1 MMLATDFFALLSI
14 DLVACAVVLR
24 VITSATPASAM
35 QKTPQRTASLLVILL
50 VGLWLPWGDADLSLL
65 AYARGIVS
73 DLSVTSVLFSVFW
86 MCQRMEVMPP
96 FRQAEKQMLY
106 AVLTLAVAVLYPTAL
121 GWGDWDA
128 YRLGWGAPSF
138 VTGVSLFALAC
149 FWMGLRVL
157 PLLIAAA
164 VMAWSL
170 GILESGNLWDYLIDP
185 WIACVATGAA
195 LKVGLG
201 LFRRPVL

>member
-24 VITSATPASAM
+24 VTTSATPASAM
-35 QKTPQRTASLLVILL
+35 PKTPQRTASLSVILL
-50 VGLWLPWGDADLSLL
+50 VGLWLPWGDADLPLL
-65 AYARGIVS
+65 AYIRGVVS
-73 DLSVTSVLFSVFW
+73 DLSVTSVLLSVFW
-86 MCQRMEVMPP
+86 MGQRMEVMPP
-96 FRQAEKQMLY
+96 FKQSEKQMFY
-106 AVLTLAVAVLYPTAL
+106 AVLALAAAVLYPTAL

-138 VTGVSLFALAC
+138 VIGLLLMALAC

-164 VMAWSL
+164 VMAWSF

-185 WIACVATGAA
+185 WIACAAIGAA
-195 LKVGLG
+195 IKVGLG

>member
-14 DLVACAVVLR
+14 ELVACAVILR
-24 VITSATPASAM
+24 VATLATPSSVM
-35 QKTPQRTASLLVILL
+35 PKTSQWAVSLLVILL
-50 VGLWLPWGDADLSLL
+50 LGLWLPWGDAGLPLL
-65 AYARGIVS
+65 AYARGVVS
-73 DLSVTSVLFSVFW
+73 DLSVTSVLLSVLW
-86 MCQRMEVMPP
+86 MGQRMDIMPAL
-96 FRQAEKQMLY
+96 RQAEKQMAY
-106 AVLTLAVAVLYPTAL
+106 AVLALVAAVLYPTAL

-128 YRLGWGAPSF
+128 YRLGWGAPSL
-138 VTGVSLFALAC
+138 VMGLSLLALSC
-149 FWMGLRVL
+149 FWMGLRLL

-185 WIACVATGAA
+185 WIACVAIGVA
-195 LKVGLG
+195 LRLGLS